1 MPSGVSASPQGLR
14 WPDSRGLPR
23 TPQKPDGGTAS
34 MAPGASPNSRASPGK
49 PAQGRLGSGQTAGP
63 RVRDGVTFFGVET
76 GAFTGT
82 HPEHTYEAPR
92 TSPEGPLRT
101 APHSGTRRAPMH
113 SGTPRVSHTRT
124 CAHTQG
130 GDRRLWGLRQRGI
143 SLWLPDSVG
152 RRLDPSW
159 GEAL

>member
-14 WPDSRGLPR
+14 GPDSRGLPR

-49 PAQGRLGSGQTAGP
+49 PAQERLGSGQTAGP

-82 HPEHTYEAPR
+82 HPEHTCEAPALVQR
-92 TSPEGPLRT
+92 GPSGPLPTQAHARLRCT
-101 APHSGTRRAPMH
+101 QAHPAF
-113 SGTPRVSHTRT
+113 HTL
-124 CAHTQG
+124 AHVHTQG